1 MTERANY
8 PEGGATWESLKSQM
22 DAMRT
27 DDIDWKNGRAPLYV
41 FHNDAA
47 TLDIGKRAYMEY
59 FSENALGRKRAFLSV
74 QKMEQDV
81 LDFGLSL
88 FNAPSNGHGVFTSG
102 GSESILLAM
111 KAARDVWRAAHPGA
125 ENRLNLVMPISAHP
139 AFDKACSLMDIEIRR
154 APLNPDCRVDI
165 NAIAEEVDD
174 NTMAIVGSAPCFP
187 HGVFDDISA
196 LSDLAVSKGLW
207 LHVDACVGGWLAPF
221 FARNGRPTPDF
232 DFRFHGV
239 RSISAD
245 LHKFGFCPKPAST
258 VFFRNADDHE
268 KAVFVADQWPSGRFE
283 TSTLVGTRPAGS
295 VASAW
300 AVLNHLGSKG
310 YSDVADRLGKMVDR
324 YVAEIKKI
332 DGLRM
337 VAQPELTIINFTSDE
352 VDMGLV
358 ADEMKA
364 RGWLPGMTRHPK
376 GLHIML
382 SMFHAPALESYI
394 ADLQQAV
401 ESARSNTAGK
411 AQSEAVY

>member
-22 DAMRT
+22 DDMRT
-27 DDIDWKNGRAPLYV
+27 DDVDWKNGRVPLYV

-47 TLDIGKRAYMEY
+47 TLDIGKRAFMEY

-88 FNAPSNGHGVFTSG
+88 FKAPSQGHGVFTSG

-111 KAARDVWRAAHPGA
+111 KAARDVWRAAHPGLK
-125 ENRLNLVMPISAHP
+125 ERLNLVMPISGHP
-139 AFDKACSLMDIEIRR
+139 AFDKACSLMDIDIRR
-154 APLNPDCRVDI
+154 APLGPDCRVDI
-165 NAIAEEVDD
+165 DALAGHVDD
-174 NTMAIVGSAPCFP
+174 FTMAIVGSAPCFP

-196 LSDLAVSKGLW
+196 LSDLAESKGLW

-221 FARNGRPTPDF
+221 FARIGRPTPDF
-232 DFRFHGV
+232 DFRFPGV
-239 RSISAD
+239 RSISSD

-258 VFFRNADDHE
+258 VFFRSAGEHE
-268 KAVFVADQWPSGRFE
+268 EAVFVADHWPSGRFE

-300 AVLNHLGSKG
+300 AVLNHLGSEG
-310 YSDVADRLGKMVDR
+310 YSDVAARLGATVDR
-324 YVAEIKKI
+324 YVAEIEAI
-332 DGLRM
+332 EGLRM
-337 VAQPELTIINFTSDE
+337 VAQPELSIINFTSDD

-358 ADEMKA
+358 ADAMKF
-364 RGWLPGMTRHPK
+364 RGWLPGMTRAPK

-382 SMFHAPALESYI
+382 SMFHAPALESYT
-394 ADLQQAV
+394 ADLKQAV
-401 ESARSNTAGK
+401 VNARNNAAGTAK
-411 AQSEAVY
+411 SDAVY